1 MGIEYTI
8 ATVSVLAAFGGF
20 YVVHAFIQRR
30 SRLAPTFHNRTR
42 RPTLPEEPLRTPK
55 SAIQLLRR
63 VASLKNRRANSASIT
78 QVVATHCSQHG
89 ERDLIELQRIHM
101 NDPHAALRA
110 MLDVCQ
116 DVFNDHP
123 HPDADQL
130 VKAAL
135 RSVST

>member
-1 MGIEYTI
+1 MGFDYTI
-8 ATVSVLAAFGGF
+8 ATVAVLAALVGF
-20 YVVHAFIQRR
+20 YVVHVFIQRR

-42 RPTLPEEPLRTPK
+42 RPHRAEEPLRTPK
-55 SAIQLLRR
+55 SAVQLLRR
-63 VASLKNRRANSASIT
+63 VAALKNSRAGSASIT

-101 NDPHAALRA
+101 NDPHAFLRA

-123 HPDADQL
+123 HPDADKL